1 MIDLNLFRR
10 LRSIRTTDAVDFR
23 PRPSARRIAH
33 CAGRPWSGMEQ
44 LENRMLLDGDHVGLP
59 APWVPGQGTLITVNT
74 AAPIT
79 DRLRGRGQ
87 VAGTIAAGD
96 TGDLFRFVIP
106 ATGGRTREFITVLA
120 DTIDP
125 NSTLDN
131 RIEIFDN
138 AGTLI
143 ASGANNGGISVGL
156 GGGLAPDGWV
166 GFEGDVGATFYVRVR
181 ADSTIATGRTATG
194 NYRVLVDTTAVD
206 MPLNTNA
213 NDGELGSAAR
223 EATLQTR
230 QEDIVYRVET
240 RAGAPADSLATFKAN
255 SLDSTVLNPH
265 VSVFGSQANQS
276 SLRGFLRQDTD
287 GGRITDSFLTFR
299 SAPSQVYYVRVR
311 SDDLRS
317 PMSGGASLGQFVVS
331 TQTEAAVIA
340 IDPQTRLGQTAP
352 AVVAP
357 IPSTLPIPV
366 PPVLP
371 VVPPPGGGTLLFT
384 FTSQGT
390 GIGII
395 SVLGVPIGLIPP
407 LTQPAVR
414 FFNAAGQSIDFN
426 KGNGF
431 AQLVVPVEGGQ
442 QYFLVIE
449 DFDNPVDG
457 GIQILVE
464 AQHDFDEN
472 QGVDDHINTPPTN
485 SLDWDLATPIRF
497 GAPTQYLDAFGN
509 PLGDRAWVQ
518 QGIGSGRLF
527 RAGDTDLFQFTA
539 PVSQLGRFAGDDGNQ
554 GTALYVGGNFLTAG
568 TDRRLGTPVTRSNA
582 AIWDAGTW
590 WHSGLARQDNPTNP
604 DPTVTIDGPFS
615 GPVFAYTTWDPD
627 GAGALL
633 PVLVAGGQ
641 FDRLN
646 DQPAQNLAFRVFNP
660 NLGEYSWETT
670 YGFDALGNPLSPA
683 FGTTG
688 PIFALTTFDVA
699 PNVAGDTSMTAELII
714 GGRFTQLAG
723 FGSNNVGAIG
733 VQTNGTGAAFFS
745 PIGTGVT
752 ATGAT
757 GGVFALAVYD
767 PPQPPT
773 PPMGM
778 QPPDAPAGLYIGGS
792 FTGTSNNLVRWGR
805 ADADPMTAFAF
816 AAITGVNG
824 TVNAL
829 AVYDSPAMS
838 GTPPVDTPARLY
850 LGGSFTG
857 GVFLQNYDTSR
868 AANLAAV
875 TGING
880 PVLSLAVHLPTTDGV
895 MTGMTPFLAVGG
907 QSNAN
912 PLNGYVHFVDPT
924 AAVSDTFLTNG
935 PVRTLSAFVDGTSGM
950 GAEPVYTPG
959 YEVLYAGGDFTTIN
973 GNAANRVA
981 RFLVGPLG
989 PDWFNLQT
997 GVAGLSDA
1005 PPVAVTSGVFA
1016 LAPFA
1021 DQVTGQWD
1029 RRERAASRA
1038 RITLNAGFDGR
1049 FNGTIRVFDSN
1060 RTLIYT
1066 NDTIAP
1072 PNPDPAGALDPSL
1085 APGVMDAL
1093 TFPVWG
1099 GEVYYVEAAGAGTG
1113 RYSLRVITDSN
1124 PPVDGTGANI
1134 APDSTTGTPPGQG
1147 GFANA
1152 PEIFTNGRGQGHAF
1166 LDPLNPT
1173 SPAAY
1178 TSTNFVLTPA
1188 GLSIA
1193 RLQDLSVISQ
1203 PNETHLY
1210 KFRAQNDGAAEI
1222 RLATKG
1228 ITSSFREIITNVL
1241 TNTVVNDFGI
1251 SKTFDSPL
1259 HGAIRVFDNDQVQLD
1274 YADTNPA
1281 VAPEAAT
1288 VPIAVFDLDVPPPTP
1303 NPPDD
1308 DGLRFFTRNDPRI
1321 VIPVERGR
1329 TYFIQV
1335 ESAFRALFAN
1345 DPDLVDYRF
1354 ATGAYDLIINTTPS
1368 LNGVDDHYPDGFAFN
1383 FTGGAGGTP
1392 IAINGQTGTGS
1403 ISGIVQNIQSG
1414 PFANP
1419 NDADTFSFFA
1429 LERGQTQVRV
1439 TPTDPLLAPRVRIL
1453 QFDPVTGV
1461 ANLLATGAGSPGQA
1475 AVVTF
1480 PVQKGERFFVI
1491 VDGTASQGGY
1501 VVDVTTPIATD
1512 DQPFSDATPNDQDD
1526 TTSGWANAAPLQLN
1540 RFLGLYGQPGTSGA
1554 ITAARGTL
1562 ESPDDTDIFT
1572 FTAEA
1577 FEFATVQVN
1586 RLDTTL
1592 DPEVIVYEIA
1602 QDGLGQDVLLIVARN
1617 DDVSPGDADS
1627 EATFSVTQGQTYF
1640 VVVRAFDPVTN
1651 FGRYTVQVNVSAT
1664 DDHPNRLDFPSGT
1677 IIDLTL
1683 DQINFTSTGTATGGI
1698 ELNTDNDL
1706 FRFTAPASGTG
1717 RVVLSRAT
1725 GSTLALN
1732 LTILDSNNTPL
1743 AGVTFVTTANSI
1755 TANLPSI
1762 AQGQQYYILVSLPT
1776 PIPGGSTDTGDYTLS
1791 VNTDPI
1797 DDFLPSP
1804 GTSTPAPTDFTG
1816 ATNIS
1821 LSSTNGVGSITGIL
1835 VPTADSDLFRFD
1847 ALAAGPATIRITT
1860 PQSNLNPRI
1869 IIFNASQVQIFDVNG
1884 NGDSAVVNFN
1894 ALAARFYVLVLAST
1908 IATGANAVGSYS
1920 VTVTSSI
1927 PGGGGP
1933 GPQPDDFPNAGEFN
1947 DADARAVIGTDVRT
1961 GNGEI
1966 TGVINT
1972 SGDTDLFRLNIAGSG
1987 LIDIQLSTPTGGLVD
2002 GQIKIF
2008 NSSRI
2013 QILSDAAGILGATAA
2028 VRFTATAGEFYY
2040 VLVEPVGA
2048 ATGTYTLRAAT
2059 QPLQHFLYFPEG
2071 FAGAT
2076 IDEFV
2081 PIVNPNNFAVDY
2093 QVFARYEVGDNPDV
2107 PIFTGNIAANTR
2119 GGLTVTTRSNIA
2131 AALVRVG
2138 VPYSLEIR
2146 STGPLGATFSHYDFS
2161 ASIGEAFT
2169 NRVSATWTFAEVN
2182 KDRNAFRD
2190 FLLFYNPGNVAANLN
2205 ITLYYQDGAQFTFN
2219 QTVDAKRRGGVNV
2232 DADGRVPR
2240 TGRFGVK
2247 IVSDQP
2253 IVSSLSSYNL
2263 SRSGGD
2269 GLLGDADGG
2278 STRGVVTN
2286 VSSGAGV
2293 ASNLS
2298 ILNTNTNTAVVT
2310 IVADY
2315 ARTDIPRVVRV
2326 VNVQPG
2332 RQFTL
2337 ALSDLGLIP
2346 GQTAGISYS
2355 SNVGVTFSVFEY
2367 QRGDANFTTTATSAA
2382 RQFFFGDLFI
2392 NPASAGITYIEQLG
2406 LFNPS
2411 LVAVDISVRFLF
2423 ADGSPT
2429 ATTTVRVGAGSFAF
2443 VSIDQQPAI
2452 LNRPNATAFSLVV
2465 DSATPFVASMTH
2477 YDLFLNG
2484 GWSALG
2490 SPIGLTTPL
2499 STII

>member
-1 MIDLNLFRR
+1 
-10 LRSIRTTDAVDFR
+10 
-23 PRPSARRIAH
+23 
-33 CAGRPWSGMEQ
+33 MEQ

-59 APWVPGQGTLITVNT
+59 APWVPGQGTLVALNT
-74 AAPIT
+74 GAAAT
-79 DRLRGRGQ
+79 DKLRGRGQ
-87 VAGTIAAGD
+87 VDGAIAAGD

-106 ATGGRTREFITVLA
+106 ATPGRTRDFVTVLA
-120 DTIDP
+120 DTIARG
-125 NSTLDN
+125 STLDT
-131 RIEIFDN
+131 RIEIYDN
-138 AGTLI
+138 AGVLVATG
-143 ASGANNGGISVGL
+143 SNNGTLSTGL
-156 GGGLAPDGWV
+156 GGGLAPDAWV
-166 GFEGDVGATFYVRVR
+166 GFEGDTGATYYARVR
-181 ADSTIATGRTATG
+181 ADTTIASGRTATG
-194 NYRVLVDTTAVD
+194 NYRVFIDASVID

-213 NDGELGSAAR
+213 MNGRIGEGAL
-223 EATLQTR
+223 EAQIGFR
-230 QEDIVYRVET
+230 QEDIVYRVQT
-240 RAGAPADSLATFKAN
+240 RANAPADSLAVFKAN
-255 SLDSTVLNPH
+255 SLNNTLLNPH
-265 VSVFGSQANQS
+265 LDVYGSQVNQS

-287 GGRITDSFLTFR
+287 AGRLTDSFLTLR
-299 SAPSQVYYVRVR
+299 SAPSQTYYVRVR
-311 SDDLRS
+311 SDDLRA
-317 PMSGGASLGQFVVS
+317 PANGAPIGTAVVS
-331 TQTEAAVIA
+331 VQTEATVINVNA
-340 IDPQTRLGQTAP
+340 QTRLGQSNPEVVTPIGAP
-352 AVVAP
+352 F
-357 IPSTLPIPV
+357 
-366 PPVLP
+366 
-371 VVPPPGGGTLLFT
+371 PPPPAPPTAIPPQGGGTLLYS

-390 GIGII
+390 GVGIV

-426 KGNGF
+426 KGTGF

-442 QYFLVIE
+442 QYFLIVE

-464 AQHDFDEN
+464 AQHTFDEN
-472 QGVDDHINTPPTN
+472 QGVDDHINTPPNN
-485 SLDWDLATPIRF
+485 SLDWPLATPIRF
-497 GAPTQYLDAFGN
+497 NAPTQLNDPFGN
-509 PLGDRAWVQ
+509 PLDDRAWVQ
-518 QGIGSGRLF
+518 NGVGSGRLF
-527 RAGDTDLFQFTA
+527 RGGDTDLFQFTA
-539 PVSQLGRFAGDDGNQ
+539 PVSQLGRFGGDDGNQ
-554 GTALYVGGNFLTAG
+554 GQALYVGGNFLTAG
-568 TDRRLGTPVTRSNA
+568 NDRRTGNPVTRSNA
-582 AIWDAGTW
+582 TIWDAGTW
-590 WHSGLARQDNPTNP
+590 WHSGIARQESPPGSGMFT
-604 DPTVTIDGPFS
+604 DGPFN
-615 GPVFAYTTWDPD
+615 GPIFAYTSWDPD

-641 FDRLN
+641 FTLLN
-646 DQPAQNLAFRVFNP
+646 GQPAQNLAFRVFNP

-683 FGTTG
+683 FGTNG
-688 PIFALTTFDVA
+688 PIFAFTTFDVA
-699 PNVAGDTSMTAELII
+699 PNVNGDTSMTAELII

-745 PIGTGVT
+745 PIGNGVT

-757 GGVFALAVYD
+757 GGVFALTVYD

-792 FTGTSNNLVRWGR
+792 FTGTSNNLVRWGKI
-805 ADADPMTAFAF
+805 DADPMTPFAF

-824 TVNAL
+824 TVNSL
-829 AVYDSPAMS
+829 AVYDSPAS
-838 GTPPVDTPARLY
+838 AGNPPVAVPPRLY

-857 GVFLQNYDTSR
+857 GVFLQSYDTSR
-868 AANLAAV
+868 ATNLAAIG
-875 TGING
+875 GING
-880 PVLSLAVHLPTTDGV
+880 PVLAMTVHRPTTDGAT
-895 MTGMTPFLAVGG
+895 TGTVPFLAIGG

-912 PLNGYVHFVDPT
+912 AANGFVQFINPAET
-924 AAVSDTFLTNG
+924 VAAAFPTNG
-935 PVRTLSAFVDGTSGM
+935 PVRSLTAFEDGTTGTP
-950 GAEPVYTPG
+950 AEPVYTPG
-959 YEVLYAGGDFTTIN
+959 YEVLYAGGDFTQIN
-973 GNAANRVA
+973 GNNANRVA
-981 RFLVGPLG
+981 RFFVGQMG
-989 PDWFNLQT
+989 PNWFPMQT
-997 GVAGLSDA
+997 GVAGISDA
-1005 PPVAVTSGVFA
+1005 PPVFTTTSVFA

-1038 RITLNAGFDGR
+1038 RLTLNAGFDGR

-1060 RTLIYT
+1060 QNLVYT
-1066 NDTIAP
+1066 NDTIAA

-1085 APGVMDAL
+1085 APGVMADL

-1099 GEVYYVEAAGAGTG
+1099 GEVYYVEVGGAGTG
-1113 RYSLRVITDSN
+1113 RYTLNVITDSN
-1124 PPVDGTGANI
+1124 PPVDGTGTNI

-1152 PEIFTNGRGQGHAF
+1152 PEITPNGRGQGHNF
-1166 LDPLNPT
+1166 LDPLGAQPSAFTN
-1173 SPAAY
+1173 
-1178 TSTNFVLTPA
+1178 TNFVLTPA
-1188 GLSIA
+1188 GLSIV
-1193 RLQDLSVISQ
+1193 RLQDLSIISQ
-1203 PNETHLY
+1203 PNETHVY

-1222 RLATKG
+1222 RIATKG
-1228 ITSSFREIITNVL
+1228 ITSAFRETITNVL
-1241 TNTVVNDFGI
+1241 TGAIVNDFGI

-1259 HGAIRVFDNDQVQLD
+1259 HGAIRVFDNDQVQLGFSD
-1274 YADTNPA
+1274 SNPA
-1281 VAPEAAT
+1281 VGPQGAF
-1288 VPIAVFDLDVPPPTP
+1288 VPISAFDDDIQAPTP
-1303 NPPDD
+1303 TPPGDN
-1308 DGLRFFTRNDPRI
+1308 GLRFFTRDDPRI
-1321 VIPVERGR
+1321 IIPVERGR

-1345 DPDLVDYRF
+1345 NPNLVDYRF

-1368 LNGVDDHYPDGFAFN
+1368 LNGVDDHFPDGFSPTFI
-1383 FTGGAGGTP
+1383 TSAGGTP
-1392 IAINGQTGTGS
+1392 IPINNQTGTGS
-1403 ISGIVQNIQSG
+1403 ISGIVQNIPTG

-1419 NDADTFSFFA
+1419 NDADTFQFYA
-1429 LERGQTQVRV
+1429 MERGQSQVRI
-1439 TPTDPLLAPRVRIL
+1439 TPTDPLLAPRVRIF

-1461 ANLLATGAGSPGQA
+1461 TNQLATGAGSPGQA
-1475 AVVTF
+1475 AVVNF
-1480 PVQKGERFFVI
+1480 PVQKGERFFVV

-1501 VVDVTTPIATD
+1501 VVDVTTPVATD
-1512 DQPFSDATPNDQDD
+1512 DQPFSDATPNDQND
-1526 TTSGWANAAPLQLN
+1526 TIAGWANAAPLQLN

-1554 ITAARGTL
+1554 ITAARGSI

-1586 RLDTTL
+1586 RVDTTM
-1592 DPEVIVYEIA
+1592 DPTVIVYEIG
-1602 QDGLGQDVLLIVARN
+1602 QDGLGQNVLLIVARN
-1617 DDVSPGDADS
+1617 DDISGSNFDAQ
-1627 EATFSVTQGQTYF
+1627 ATFSVTQGQTYF
-1640 VVVRAFDPVTN
+1640 VVVRASDPVTN
-1651 FGRYTVQVNVSAT
+1651 FGRYTLQVNVAPT
-1664 DDHPNRLDFPSGT
+1664 DDHPNRLDFPAGT

-1683 DQINFTSTGTATGGI
+1683 DQINFTSSGSATGGI
-1698 ELNTDNDL
+1698 ERNTDNDL
-1706 FRFTAPASGTG
+1706 FRFTAPATGTG
-1717 RVVLSRAT
+1717 RVVLARAT

-1732 LTILDSNNTPL
+1732 LTILDSNNVPL

-1755 TANLPSI
+1755 TANIPSI
-1762 AQGQQYYILVSLPT
+1762 SQGQQYYVLVSLPT
-1776 PIPGGSTDTGDYTLS
+1776 PIPGGATDTGAYTLS

-1797 DDFLPSP
+1797 DDFLPTP
-1804 GTSTPAPTDFTG
+1804 GTATPAPSDFTG
-1816 ATNIS
+1816 ATNIV
-1821 LSSTNGVGSITGIL
+1821 LSSTNGVGSLTGIL
-1835 VPTADSDLFRFD
+1835 VPTGDSDLFRFD
-1847 ALAAGPATIRITT
+1847 ALAAGPATVRITT

-1869 IIFNASQVQIFDVNG
+1869 IIFNASQVQTFDVNG

-1894 ALAARFYVLVLAST
+1894 ALAARFYVLVLA
-1908 IATGANAVGSYS
+1908 ATTASGATAVGSYS
-1920 VTVTSSI
+1920 VTITSSI

-1947 DADARAVIGTDVRT
+1947 DADARAVIGTDTRT

-1987 LIDIQLSTPTGGLVD
+1987 LIDIQLSTPSGGLVD

-2008 NSSRI
+2008 NSSRV
-2013 QILSDAAGILGATAA
+2013 QILSDSAGILGATAA
-2028 VRFTATAGEFYY
+2028 VRFTANAGEFYY
-2040 VLVEPVGA
+2040 ILVEPVGA

-2081 PIVNPNNFAVDY
+2081 PIVNPNTFAVDY

-2107 PIFTGNIAANTR
+2107 PIFTGNIAANSR
-2119 GGLTVTTRSNIA
+2119 GGLTVTTRSNLS

-2138 VPYSLEIR
+2138 VPYALEIR

-2169 NRVSATWTFAEVN
+2169 NRVSSTWTFAEVN
-2182 KDRNAFRD
+2182 KDRNTFRD

-2219 QTVDAKRRGGVNV
+2219 QTVDAKRRGGINV
-2232 DADGRVPR
+2232 DGDGRVPR

-2247 IVSDQP
+2247 ITSDQP

-2298 ILNTNTNTAVVT
+2298 ILNTNTNTAIVT

-2367 QRGDANFTTTATSAA
+2367 QRGDANFSTTATSAA

-2411 LVAVDISVRFLF
+2411 QVAIDISVRFLF

-2452 LNRPNATAFSLVV
+2452 LSRPNATAFSLVV